1 MFLDTHV
8 VVWLYRGQK
17 DVFSEKALQL
27 LQREELLI
35 SPVVQLELQYLYEV
49 GKITK
54 KSEAIIDE
62 LEKNAGIRIAE
73 ENWGEI
79 VRRSIDLSWPRDP
92 FDRLIVAHAAFSEET
107 LLTKDTLLLKHYT
120 YAVW

>member
-79 VRRSIDLSWPRDP
+79 VRRSIDLSWTRDP